1 MHRDLQKYFKNK
13 KILITG
19 HTGFIGAWL
28 CIILKLFNS
37 KVYGVSLDVKNSSL
51 FKKANIKQKIEK
63 HYLFDLKNKIKLKKL
78 ISEIRPE
85 IIIHLAA
92 QSLVLEGYK
101 NPYKTF
107 DNNINS
113 TINILSSF
121 TESKYSKKI
130 LITTTD
136 KVYKTQNKRIHR
148 EKDELWG
155 FDPYSA
161 SKVCVEQVI
170 DSYRHLW
177 SKKKNKKIFLI
188 ARSGNVIGGGDISE
202 NRIVPDIIRS
212 IKKKTVLNIRNPNS
226 IRPWQNVIEPI
237 FGYLYLL
244 KNKNL
249 HNNFN
254 WNFGPD
260 KKNFKK
266 VIDIVKSFKK
276 NFNFKYNVK
285 RSDKKETN
293 ILKIDSSKSKKILSW
308 KTKLDL
314 ESSLEYIFLYE
325 KALKNKSNIYNFCIQ
340 QIKNYIKT

>member
-28 CIILKLFNS
+28 CIILKLYNS
-37 KVYGVSLDVKNSSL
+37 KVYGVSLEVKNTSL
-51 FKKANIKQKIEK
+51 FEKANIKQRIEK
-63 HYLFDLKNKIKLKKL
+63 HYLFDIKNKIKLKKL

-136 KVYKTQNKRIHR
+136 KVYKTQNKKIHK

-155 FDPYSA
+155 FDPYSS
-161 SKVCVEQVI
+161 SKVCVEQIV
-170 DSYRHLW
+170 DSYRNLYND
-177 SKKKNKKIFLI
+177 KNKKIFLI
-188 ARSGNVIGGGDISE
+188 ARSGNVIGGGDIS
-202 NRIVPDIIRS
+202 NHRIVPDIIRS
-212 IKKKTVLNIRNPNS
+212 IKKKSVLSIRNPNS
-226 IRPWQNVIEPI
+226 IRPWQHVIEPI
-237 FGYLYLL
+237 FGYLHLL
-244 KNKNL
+244 RNKKIQND
-249 HNNFN
+249 FN

-260 KKNFKK
+260 KKNFKR
-266 VIDIVKSFKK
+266 VIDIVDFFKK
-276 NFNFKYNVK
+276 NFNFKYKVK
-285 RSDKKETN
+285 KNNKKETS
-293 ILKIDSSKSKKILSW
+293 ILKIDSSKSKKLLSW

-314 ESSLEYIFLYE
+314 ESTLEYIFLYE
-325 KALKNKSNIYNFCIQ
+325 KALKNKSDIYNFCIQ
-340 QIKNYIKT
+340 QIKNYIKI